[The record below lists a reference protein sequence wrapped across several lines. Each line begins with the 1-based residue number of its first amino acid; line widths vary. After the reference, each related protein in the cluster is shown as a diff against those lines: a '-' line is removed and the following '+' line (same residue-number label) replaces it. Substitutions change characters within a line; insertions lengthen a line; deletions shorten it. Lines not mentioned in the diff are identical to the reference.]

1 MDQRIN
7 VLSLAVLAFAVE
19 DMNERESVMT
29 SASPWAFL
37 CTDELEETKEKR
49 GAHFWS
55 R

>member
-29 SASPWAFL
+29 SARPWAFL
-37 CTDELEETKEKR
+37 WADDLE
-49 GAHFWS
+49 
-55 R
+55 